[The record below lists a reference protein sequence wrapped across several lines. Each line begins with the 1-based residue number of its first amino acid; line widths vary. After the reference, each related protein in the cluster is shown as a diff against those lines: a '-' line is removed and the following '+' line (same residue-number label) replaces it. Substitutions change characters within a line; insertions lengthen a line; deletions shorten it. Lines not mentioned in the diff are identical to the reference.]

1 MANQTF
7 GSFCS
12 ACGLNHSAADCPW
25 KPAVSGV
32 YELNAPHIMG
42 HNLNPHHHT
51 ITTAKECSQCG
62 GPHSV
67 VFCPKGTYAKANPA
81 VFKADPAVEHVP
93 LKDTPVNPWDNQV
106 GGQHYKEGIQPFEY
120 AMANNLNSLE
130 FSVVKYLRKKGDKAD
145 RIKDLNKAKDCL
157 EKLIWWEEHD
167 GKI

>member
-12 ACGLNHSAADCPW
+12 GCGLNHSTADCPW
-25 KPAVSGV
+25 KPAVSG
-32 YELNAPHIMG
+32 I
-42 HNLNPHHHT
+42 NLT
-51 ITTAKECSQCG
+51 
-62 GPHSV
+62 
-67 VFCPKGTYAKANPA
+67 
-81 VFKADPAVEHVP
+81 VP
-93 LKDTPVNPWDNQV
+93 TSSVNPWDNQV
-106 GGQHYKEGIQPFEY
+106 GGQHYKKGIQPFEY
-120 AMANNLNSLE
+120 AMVNNLNSLE

>member
-12 ACGLNHSAADCPW
+12 GCGVNHSTADCPC

-32 YELNAPHIMG
+32 DMTSPSGVIL
-42 HNLNPHHHT
+42 
-51 ITTAKECSQCG
+51 G
-62 GPHSV
+62 GSFTPYPDS
-67 VFCPKGTYAKANPA
+67 PA
-81 VFKADPAVEHVP
+81 IVP
-93 LKDTPVNPWDNQV
+93 TVNPWDNQV
-106 GGQHYKEGIQPFEY
+106 GGRHYKKGIQPFEY

-130 FSVVKYLRKKGDKAD
+130 FSVVKYLRKKGDKAK
-145 RIKDLNKAKDCL
+145 RLEDLNKAKDCL

>member
-12 ACGLNHSAADCPW
+12 ECGVNHSTADCPW
-25 KPAVSGV
+25 KPAVSG
-32 YELNAPHIMG
+32 I
-42 HNLNPHHHT
+42 NLTVP
-51 ITTAKECSQCG
+51 
-62 GPHSV
+62 
-67 VFCPKGTYAKANPA
+67 KANTGSSFG

-106 GGQHYKEGIQPFEY
+106 GGQHYKKGIQPFEY

-130 FSVVKYLRKKGDKAD
+130 FSVVKYLRKKGDKAK
-145 RIKDLNKAKDCL
+145 RLEDLKKAKDCL
-157 EKLIWWEEHD
+157 EKLIWWEEND

>member
-1 MANQTF
+1 MANETF

-12 ACGLNHSAADCPW
+12 GCGLNHSTADCPW
-25 KPAVSGV
+25 KPVVSGIDMT
-32 YELNAPHIMG
+32 APRSDI
-42 HNLNPHHHT
+42 
-51 ITTAKECSQCG
+51 
-62 GPHSV
+62 
-67 VFCPKGTYAKANPA
+67 GTGFG
-81 VFKADPAVEHVP
+81 VFKTPPVA
-93 LKDTPVNPWDNQV
+93 PVNPWDNQV
-106 GGQHYKEGIQPFEY
+106 GGQHYKKGIQPFEY